1 VNREGDKVMSRNTKY
16 EAMSSLGR
24 FGHLITLSPC
34 HLVILILAM
43 VAGCQQNEKQN
54 YADVRGTVTFNGKP
68 IEKGQ
73 ITFAPEGRPPSTMD
87 IVDGKFAGEA
97 MVGENKIVVSARKK
111 AATPLRLPKDAQIQM
126 RGYLE
131 KKKGQPG
138 GPTADY
144 EAPMVEYIPPDW
156 GTQSKQ
162 TRVVKAGSA
171 NEFQFDIKGP
181 SKN

>member
-1 VNREGDKVMSRNTKY
+1 MTRNTKY
-16 EAMSSLGR
+16 EAMPSLGR
-24 FGHLITLSPC
+24 IGPLVPLSPC
-34 HLVILILAM
+34 PLVILILAV
-43 VAGCQQNEKQN
+43 VAGCQPNEKQN
-54 YADVRGTVTFNGKP
+54 YADVKGTVTFNGKP

-97 MVGENKIVVSARKK
+97 MVGENKIMVSARKK
-111 AATPLRLPKDAQIQM
+111 PTAPLRLPKDAQIQM
-126 RGYLE
+126 RGYME

-138 GPTADY
+138 GPIADY
-144 EAPMVEYIPPDW
+144 EAPTVETIPPDW

-162 TRVVKAGSA
+162 MRAVKAGSA